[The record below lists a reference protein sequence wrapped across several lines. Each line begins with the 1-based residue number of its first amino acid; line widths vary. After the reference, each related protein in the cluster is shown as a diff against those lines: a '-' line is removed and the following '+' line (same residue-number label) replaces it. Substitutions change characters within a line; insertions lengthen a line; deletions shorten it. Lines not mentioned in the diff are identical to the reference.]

1 MMIVNNQ
8 TRWKRPILDSH
19 YLDTKGL
26 ERENQ
31 GEACKHNTLM
41 FFTLFGGDEGI

>member
-1 MMIVNNQ
+1 MRANNQ
-8 TRWKRPILDSH
+8 TRCQRYIVDSH

-31 GEACKHNTLM
+31 GEAGKHNTLILLK
-41 FFTLFGGDEGI
+41 LFGGDEGI